1 MNKSLMITMYCQLC
15 KKYIKTPV
23 LPTECYYNKL
33 PPVPPIYVKDTII
46 PVTPCGIS
54 MYNQPI
60 PFFFKKI
67 PVVNT
72 NKHNTLWAAVQ
83 AYF

>member
-1 MNKSLMITMYCQLC
+1 MYCQLC
-15 KKYIKTPV
+15 KQYIKTPM
-23 LPTECYYNKL
+23 LPYACYYNQI
-33 PPVPPIYVKDTII
+33 PPVPPIYVKDKII

-54 MYNQPI
+54 LYNQP
-60 PFFFKKI
+60 I

-72 NKHNTLWAAVQ
+72 NIPHNPHNTLWAAIQ